1 MATWTP
7 DPTFY
12 PSPRMAMQAPAEKL
26 GYVAIL
32 NVSRNKPD
40 VLGVVDLDPK
50 SSSYAKLIGRV
61 DMPNAGDELHHF
73 GWNACSSALCPYA
86 PHPHV
91 ERRYLVVPG
100 LRSSRIHIIDIKPN
114 ARKPKIVKV
123 IEPEEVF
130 ARANYSRPHTIHC
143 GPEGIYVSA
152 LGAPNGEG
160 PGGIFMLDCETFEI
174 LGQWEMSRV
183 PQFLHYDFWWHLG
196 FDTLLS
202 SEWGTPNMIEN
213 GLQPDMLLSS
223 KYGHQMHV
231 WDLRRRRHL
240 QALDLGNEQQMVL
253 EMRPAHD

>member
-1 MATWTP
+1 MATLLRP

-12 PSPRMAMQAPAEKL
+12 PSPRLAGEAPAETL
-26 GYVAIL
+26 AYMVTFDPTASTPDRLVTVDVDPG
-32 NVSRNKPD
+32 SRTYRQ
-40 VLGVVDLDPK
+40 VVGTLEF
-50 SSSYAKLIGRV
+50 
-61 DMPNAGDELHHF
+61 PNIGDELHHF

-114 ARKPKIVKV
+114 PQKPKIVKV

-174 LGQWEMSRV
+174 LGQWE
-183 PQFLHYDFWWHLG
+183 
-196 FDTLLS
+196 
-202 SEWGTPNMIEN
+202 
-213 GLQPDMLLSS
+213 
-223 KYGHQMHV
+223 
-231 WDLRRRRHL
+231 
-240 QALDLGNEQQMVL
+240 LDRG
-253 EMRPAHD
+253 A